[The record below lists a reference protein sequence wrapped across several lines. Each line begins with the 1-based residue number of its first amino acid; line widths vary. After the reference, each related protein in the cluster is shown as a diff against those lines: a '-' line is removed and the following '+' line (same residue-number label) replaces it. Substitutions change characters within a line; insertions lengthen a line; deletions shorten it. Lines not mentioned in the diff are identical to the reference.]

1 MLQEEECRK
10 LFMSFIKHGIVH
22 GALHPFDIFNKL
34 DGSGIIDH
42 SDLSRNEAQKL
53 LNGKFPVNGICF
65 QCPQGVHKGVLTE
78 ESDMYSFGCLM
89 LWLMFS
95 TVKFNETL
103 IGIPDLSTLNIDVKS
118 SAEYSIICSLLL
130 QQASERTTVQ
140 DLLKASYFTLTDS
153 EESAVSEN
161 LEACSISCINSD
173 ILTSLSVGEDST
185 SVIEENC
192 FTSSESGLI
201 ENVESVLRNH
211 NDKQLD
217 NGSKDVAL
225 RNHNDKELDNRSKDV
240 EAEYEVAAAFNALKE
255 SIGEVLD
262 TVESNS
268 FSSVNKCER
277 RERIRIHIM
286 NYQKMPGSDL
296 YDRDDFIEDSEGG
309 DSEERNQGDAIK
321 EVETKKCENS
331 EAFDNSN

>member
-1 MLQEEECRK
+1 MMIEELHTNAIQIQGRDNITFLDSVLEEPSQNTSRVKFFLKC
-10 LFMSFIKHGIVH
+10 LDNYIDFLNMESVIWHGIVH

-42 SDLSRNEAQKL
+42 SDLSRNE
-53 LNGKFPVNGICF
+53 
-65 QCPQGVHKGVLTE
+65 
-78 ESDMYSFGCLM
+78 
-89 LWLMFS
+89 
-95 TVKFNETL
+95 
-103 IGIPDLSTLNIDVKS
+103 DVKS

>member
-1 MLQEEECRK
+1 MMIEELHTNAIQIQGRDNITFLDSVLEEPSQNTSRVKFFLKC
-10 LFMSFIKHGIVH
+10 LDNYIDFLNMESVIWHGIVH

-42 SDLSRNEAQKL
+42 SDLSRNE
-53 LNGKFPVNGICF
+53 
-65 QCPQGVHKGVLTE
+65 
-78 ESDMYSFGCLM
+78 
-89 LWLMFS
+89 LMFS